1 MKTIN
6 RRNRKTNKRTKKT
19 NRNNKTNKKKIY
31 RKNGN
36 SHKLR
41 KSISR
46 VRGGDNG
53 PLNSATVSNTSKNQ
67 AIMSKQIMIDAKKAV
82 LSILKERT
90 DAEKIESRWQTE
102 QVSNNNMNSID
113 LNINLSENQNDYDP
127 LPFWGKLF
135 TIGELKQIAEMLKA
149 EVCNEVKKIAPAFEI
164 NKPVNFPEPVEELS
178 SGVKVYNIN
187 NIIHYTR
194 NIEDVAKLKA
204 SYDVDFP
211 EKSKILCATLMII
224 GILTSKLLSSNSNY
238 SILAKGGVAVS
249 FALSNL
255 TNGQIHVPINDL
267 DFKIISA
274 NKSQDIQRNEG
285 SVLATQICYL
295 VAWLLKSVISSGY
308 SVSVLA
314 QSAKPKQ
321 TGYSDIVKL
330 SIKRADGKFI
340 PILDMDFGN
349 NEQNMEY
356 FDYKFRLQGKMLN
369 DMGLEVSYIYP
380 SDRQMLAEKI
390 YYYTLYFWMKTDL
403 TDNRIVQRL
412 RLNPDSLIRTP
423 YGVITYNKTNN
434 IITINHDGEIL
445 DVASCD
451 RFLEK
456 FKKSI
461 ILLVD
466 GMKQTNQTSIQFETQ
481 YRDTVNKDV
490 FTNTL
495 DRLLIVQIMNDS
507 VEPKLTRLLEPKMVP
522 KILPDMKV
530 NIINSIYAREQ
541 GTIV

>member
-1 MKTIN
+1 MKTTN
-6 RRNRKTNKRTKKT
+6 RRSKKTNKRTKKT
-19 NRNNKTNKKKIY
+19 NKNNKTNKKKIY

-41 KSISR
+41 KSITR

-53 PLNSATVSNTSKNQ
+53 PLNSATVTNTSKTQ

-82 LSILKERT
+82 LSILKERA

-102 QVSNNNMNSID
+102 QGSNNNTNTID

-164 NKPVNFPEPVEELS
+164 NKPGDFPEPVEELS
-178 SGVKVYNIN
+178 TGVKVYNIN

-238 SILAKGGVAVS
+238 NILAKGGVAVS

-314 QSAKPKQ
+314 QSANPKQ

-356 FDYKFRLQGKMLN
+356 FDYNFRLQGKMPN

-380 SDRQMLAEKI
+380 SDRQMLIEKV

-403 TDNRIVQRL
+403 TDNRIIQGL
-412 RLNPDSLIRTP
+412 RLNPDSLFRTP

-466 GMKQTNQTSIQFETQ
+466 GMTQTNQTSIQFETQ
-481 YRDTVNKDV
+481 YRATVNKDV